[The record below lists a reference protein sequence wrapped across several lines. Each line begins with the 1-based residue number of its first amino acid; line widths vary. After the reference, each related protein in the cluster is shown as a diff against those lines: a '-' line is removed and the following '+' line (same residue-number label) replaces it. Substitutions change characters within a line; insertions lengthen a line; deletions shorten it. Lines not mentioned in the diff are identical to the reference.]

1 VSKRASLSNKGL
13 DAVFSSKQEASKPAS
28 QKNSIPVSREAV
40 KPEKQH
46 AGKKAVKGT
55 DKPVAQ
61 KVKET
66 YYIGEDVAMLL
77 EDLRLRLR
85 REHGLRPGEASKSR
99 IVEAALRMQSQD
111 LAALADELLAK

>member
-1 VSKRASLSNKGL
+1 MSKRASLSNKGL
-13 DAVFSSKQEASKPAS
+13 DAVFSSKPTASKPTS

-46 AGKKAVKGT
+46 TGKKAAKGT
-55 DKPVAQ
+55 GKPVAQ

-77 EDLRLRLR
+77 EELRLRLR

-99 IVEAALRMQSQD
+99 IVEAALRMQSMD
-111 LAALADELLAK
+111 LATLADELLAK

>member
-28 QKNSIPVSREAV
+28 QKNGIPVSQEAV

-46 AGKKAVKGT
+46 TGKKSTKRT
-55 DKPVAQ
+55 SIPVAQ

-99 IVEAALRMQSQD
+99 IVEAALRMQSMD
-111 LAALADELLAK
+111 LAALADALLAK

>member
-1 VSKRASLSNKGL
+1 MSKRASLSNKGL
-13 DAVFSSKQEASKPAS
+13 DAVFNSKQEDSKPAN
-28 QKNSIPVSREAV
+28 QKNSMPVSREAV

-46 AGKKAVKGT
+46 AGKKANKVT
-55 DKPVAQ
+55 SKPVAQ

-99 IVEAALRMQSQD
+99 IVEAALRMQSMD
-111 LAALADELLAK
+111 VAGLADVLLAE